1 MMLRDLALHYARLVR
16 AIWRD
21 WTNPQPRMHWYE

>member
-1 MMLRDLALHYARLVR
+1 MIRDLITHYARLIR

-21 WTNPQPRMHWYE
+21 WTNPQPRERWYE